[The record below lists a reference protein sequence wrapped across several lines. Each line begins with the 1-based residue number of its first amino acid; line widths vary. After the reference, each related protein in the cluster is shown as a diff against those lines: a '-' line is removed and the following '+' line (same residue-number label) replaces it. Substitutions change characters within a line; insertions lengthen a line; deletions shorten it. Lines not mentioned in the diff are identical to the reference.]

1 MRSEEIGYCLKVQCL
16 RGVQRNMEIDKK
28 AFKKMFPNL
37 AKEIAEEQ
45 QRVAISSVRSDVVA
59 AEKAS
64 SKRFVNYMPD
74 VVDFI
79 RRCDNEQQAVEI
91 IGYLEKRREIGPD
104 YAQRLRKQLKEKD
117 IRSFGPKKE
126 DGYYLKHGIV

>member
-1 MRSEEIGYCLKVQCL
+1 MRSEEKRPLSKSLVWS
-16 RGVQRNMEIDKK
+16 VPRNMEIDKK
-28 AFKKMFPNL
+28 TFKKMFPNL
-37 AKEIAEEQ
+37 AKEIDQKQ
-45 QRVAISSVRSDVVA
+45 QRVVISSVRSDVAA

-79 RRCDNEQQAVEI
+79 RRCDNEQQAEEI
-91 IGYLEKRREIGPD
+91 IDYLEKRKEISLD
-104 YAQRLRKQLKEKD
+104 YAQRLRKQLREKGV
-117 IRSFGPKKE
+117 RSFGPKKE

>member
-1 MRSEEIGYCLKVQCL
+1 
-16 RGVQRNMEIDKK
+16 MEIDKK
-28 AFKKMFPNL
+28 VFKKMFPNL
-37 AKEIAEEQ
+37 AKEIDEEQ

-104 YAQRLRKQLKEKD
+104 YAQRLRKQLKEKGV
-117 IRSFGPKKE
+117 RSFGPKKE